1 MTDKAYYYFYHYPRT
16 NVKYTPNDRD
26 GEGSFLILNKE
37 RFATKFVLKIA
48 KRIARNGKII
58 YEHEKNRGKLSEGIM

>member
-1 MTDKAYYYFYHYPRT
+1 MTGT
-16 NVKYTPNDRD
+16 VKVV
-26 GEGSFLILNKE
+26 FLILNKE